1 MRNELVSLLA
11 GLFDDEARARD
22 LLTVIQYPRAH
33 TPQFTTP
40 MAFWQQVI
48 SRIEQGVMTGDDGIT
63 ALLGAAGDEFPSNKG
78 LQALREKDEAVRE
91 PPAQKSPK
99 PLQADGPCSTLL
111 LIGIDKP
118 EEPDDF
124 VELVRREVD
133 PDAELLYVARERCA
147 VGVSDPGTGR
157 AEVVNRLQ
165 QLVTASQPGREVVY
179 EHYSFKPYLYR
190 FLLVVG
196 PDGTPYQ
203 MTGVP
208 ATTLPEDIAQA
219 VIQQSPAM
227 TDRRGGVV
235 RTVIDHESAQGG
247 GRQRLVDPQ
256 LSLHEV
262 GVKDEDTLHVG
273 AEATA
278 GAVNPVMRMRAQM
291 RARAQIR
298 RFEQTGHDFR
308 ITRYDNE
315 DLPNRFHISFDA
327 PGFAPP
333 DDIDSF
339 FHPDL
344 PLPEWPFDDLD
355 PVPVTRHELAIFLPP
370 MFPVS
375 APLVI
380 WETDV
385 FHPNIWRKPAPS
397 QNARH
402 NQVCLG
408 ALMNG
413 YRPDLDFGSLCQLL
427 VDIGSYQN
435 YDVVDADTWPDP
447 VAAFWAK
454 SPNGQAAITAI
465 GGRLIEERDPAPRG
479 EGRAPLLWI
488 SPLEDPDGR

>member
-1 MRNELVSLLA
+1 MRNELVALLA
-11 GLFDDEARARD
+11 GLYDDEASARV
-22 LLTVIQYPRAH
+22 LLTTIDYPRPH
-33 TPQFTTP
+33 MPQFATP
-40 MAFWQQVI
+40 LAFWQQVV
-48 SRIEQGVMTGDDGIT
+48 SRVEQGVMPVEDGMT
-63 ALLGAAGDEFPSNKG
+63 VLLDAVAAHFPTNRE
-78 LQALREKDEAVRE
+78 LQALREKDEAARR
-91 PPAQKSPK
+91 PPAGETPPQ
-99 PLQADGPCSTLL
+99 PLTADGPCPTLL
-111 LIGIDKP
+111 LTGVDKAA
-118 EEPDDF
+118 EFE
-124 VELVRREVD
+124 ELVRREVD
-133 PDAELLYVARERCA
+133 PDAELVYVAREQCGVR
-147 VGVSDPGTGR
+147 VSDPGEAR
-157 AEVVNRLQ
+157 QEVVNRLQ
-165 QLVTASQPGREVVY
+165 QVVDAWEPGCQVSY
-179 EHYSFKPYLYR
+179 EHYSFRPYLYR
-190 FLLVVG
+190 LLLVYG

-203 MTGVP
+203 LTGVP
-208 ATTLPEDIAQA
+208 ATMLPEDIAQA

-256 LSLHEV
+256 LCLHEV
-262 GVKDEDTLHVG
+262 GVKDEDSLHVG

-278 GAVNPVMRMRAQM
+278 GSVNPVMRMRAQM

-298 RFEQTGHDFR
+298 RFEQTGHAFR
-308 ITRYDNE
+308 IARYDNE

-339 FHPDL
+339 FHPGL
-344 PLPEWPFDDLD
+344 PLQEWPFDELD
-355 PVPVTRHELAIFLPP
+355 PVPIARHDLAIFLPP

-380 WETDV
+380 WETEV

-397 QNARH
+397 QHAHH

-454 SPNGQAAITAI
+454 SAKGQAAITAM
-465 GGRLIEERDPAPRG
+465 GGKLIEERGPGGVRG

-488 SPLEDPDGR
+488 SPMEDPDGR